1 MTRRALIR
9 GLMIQINRID
19 GLYER
24 KAAACA
30 IKENMMCFLY
40 ALDDGSPHSQ
50 KQISEEWLIPRTTL
64 NTIVKECKEKGLVTL
79 EPIPG
84 KRREQTVCLTPAGRA
99 YARQSLDGIYAA
111 EEAAFADAPVS
122 REQLEA
128 LQRFSRALEK
138 HFGE

>member
-64 NTIVKECKEKGLVTL
+64 NKEKGLVTL

-84 KRREQTVCLTPAGRA
+84 KRREQTVSLTPAGREH
-99 YARQSLDGIYAA
+99 ARQSLDGIYAA

-122 REQLEA
+122 RELLEA

>member
-1 MTRRALIR
+1 MNRRALIR
-9 GLMIQINRID
+9 SLMIQVNRID

-64 NTIVKECKEKGLVTL
+64 NTIVKEWKEKGLVTL

-84 KRREQTVCLTPAGRA
+84 KRREQTVRLTPAGRA
-99 YARQSLDGIYAA
+99 YARQSLDRIYAA
-111 EEAAFADAPVS
+111 EEAAFADAPLTPELLDS
-122 REQLEA
+122 
-128 LQRFSRALEK
+128 LQRFSRALEE
-138 HFGE
+138 HFGV